1 MTDVSGP
8 MTDQNLLP
16 APPPIA
22 VQVVGETLP
31 RMISYAEKLAT
42 DGVVRGL
49 LGPREVPRLWE
60 RHLLN
65 CAVLAELIDP
75 GLAVVDVGSGAGLPG
90 IVLAITRPDLRVTL
104 LEPLARRVAFLVES
118 RDSLELT
125 NLAVRRGRAEEPA
138 VVSAVG
144 GADVVTARAV
154 APLGRLAGWCL
165 PLLRDGGRLLAIKGE
180 SVSAEVAECRPQIE
194 RLGGG
199 SVEVRR
205 CGVGVVEPP
214 TAVVEVTRRV
224 SGGRKGYR
232 W

>member
-22 VQVVGETLP
+22 VQVVGEALP
-31 RMISYAEKLAT
+31 RVTAYAGKLAT

-144 GADVVTARAV
+144 GAGVGPARAG
-154 APLGRLAGWCL
+154 APLDRARRGGPPVAAGE
-165 PLLRDGGRLLAIKGE
+165 G
-180 SVSAEVAECRPQIE
+180 
-194 RLGGG
+194 
-199 SVEVRR
+199 
-205 CGVGVVEPP
+205 
-214 TAVVEVTRRV
+214 
-224 SGGRKGYR
+224 
-232 W
+232 